1 MIKILYKAKFMTLFK
16 HVHWKFHQLKTKLS
30 KKKII
35 TCSGTMRQIHK
46 KIINKKVTNLQKC

>member
-1 MIKILYKAKFMTLFK
+1 MTLFK